1 MRHFTRPLC
10 HCSPP
15 PGTSR
20 NSLANACPQSRA
32 PLPEPLSPP
41 CPEHSRRLAAL
52 LLPGCGD
59 STDRDAT
66 PKTFLPYVR
75 RFSRQASENE
85 RAGKSRDPPSRR
97 YRDALAAVPAM
108 RGQAAA
114 KPAHIGQKVRRGR
127 RRVPETAHL
136 MRLGPGRCRRGGAK
150 PLVGGQLGELCGVFP
165 PDFPLHEGS
174 GRSLRTKPQVNLK
187 QTGLSWEMAAHNS
200 IK

>member
-75 RFSRQASENE
+75 RFSRRASEDE
-85 RAGKSRDPPSRR
+85 RARKSRDPLSRR

-127 RRVPETAHL
+127 RRVPETAPDAPRAGSMPAGWGKAL
-136 MRLGPGRCRRGGAK
+136 SWWTTERVVRRFPAR
-150 PLVGGQLGELCGVFP
+150 FP
-165 PDFPLHEGS
+165 PS
-174 GRSLRTKPQVNLK
+174 
-187 QTGLSWEMAAHNS
+187 
-200 IK
+200 